1 MSGEIIIPELG
12 ESIHDV
18 RVARWF
24 KQAGEIVKQD
34 DDLVEIESEKATV
47 VLPAPQAGRLASVL
61 VETGAE
67 AKVGQVI
74 GQIEAVAQASQ
85 PEKKAQPETKA
96 QPEKEAS
103 SPSAPAAQPAPA
115 ENFHPAGPDVR
126 RALREHGL
134 TEAQVAAEEPP
145 GARLTRTSVEQYVRR
160 HAEAEPAAPPTL
172 APPPPLAVVPTVIA
186 PSSVA
191 RDRPEEVV

>member
-24 KQAGEIVKQD
+24 KQAGEIVKKD
-34 DDLVEIESEKATV
+34 DYLVEIESEKATV

-74 GQIEAVAQASQ
+74 GQIEAVAQATRPVKKSQ
-85 PEKKAQPETKA
+85 PDAKA
-96 QPEKEAS
+96 QPEKEATRPT
-103 SPSAPAAQPAPA
+103 SPPVQPAPGYQR
-115 ENFHPAGPDVR
+115 PSSIRPR
-126 RALREHGL
+126 RASWPC
-134 TEAQVAAEEPP
+134 TPS
-145 GARLTRTSVEQYVRR
+145 RTGPWRSRGR
-160 HAEAEPAAPPTL
+160 
-172 APPPPLAVVPTVIA
+172 
-186 PSSVA
+186 S
-191 RDRPEEVV
+191 